1 MSTANPTYNE
11 RLLAQVRAL
20 LLGKMLD
27 DVAMY
32 KIGTRE
38 LTKIPL
44 AELTLFEAQL
54 ERRVLNE
61 RVRAGTM
68 RQKSYRITFGR
79 DMWTG
84 F

>member
-11 RLLAQVRAL
+11 RLLAQIRAL
-20 LLGKMLD
+20 LLGKLLD

-38 LTKIPL
+38 LTKIPV
-44 AELTLFEAQL
+44 AELTLLEAQL

-61 RVRAGTM
+61 RVRAGRM
-68 RQKSYRITFGR
+68 KPKSCPIVFG
-79 DMWTG
+79 G
-84 F
+84 C